1 MDFSGYM
8 IDFEDPST
16 TYPAKGFSFYITVI
30 YLSTLLTL
38 TLISPI
44 GKLFKMVQQDII
56 KSKEAPF
63 PINQAIF
70 FNLDGANSTQISSA

>member
-1 MDFSGYM
+1 M

-16 TYPAKGFSFYITVI
+16 TYPAKGYSFYITVI

-56 KSKEAPF
+56 KFKEAELPV
-63 PINQAIF
+63 NQEIF
-70 FNLDGANSTQISSA
+70 LNLDGANSTQISNT